1 MRVIVKDNY
10 SEISKEA
17 AEFVAEKIRK
27 NLTLFWDLLQ
37 ATHRWAIIIVD
48 QDAGSNLS
56 VEFASYG

>member
-27 NLTLFWDLLQ
+27 KPNIVLGF
-37 ATHRWAIIIVD
+37 ATGNTPLGNHNR
-48 QDAGSNLS
+48 
-56 VEFASYG
+56 